1 MAETGGRTARSYMM
15 RGRARAAERTRA
27 RIVEAAHALLGRPGA
42 TGLTL
47 QEVADA
53 AGVTRATIYKS
64 IGSRR
69 DLLAAVFEDQGR
81 RIDYDRVHAAAA
93 DPDVARALVS
103 TVRESGRVW
112 SVMPDAIRKTLA
124 LAVQDAEV
132 GELVARYEAYRR
144 DEMAALARRAHR
156 SGVLGAGVSAA
167 QAATMLVLLT
177 SFAAYDVL
185 RSSVGEGAAVR
196 HLVRSARAV
205 LGIRG
210 QEASGR
216 PVHQR

>member
-1 MAETGGRTARSYMM
+1 
-15 RGRARAAERTRA
+15 
-27 RIVEAAHALLGRPGA
+27 
-42 TGLTL
+42 
-47 QEVADA
+47 
-53 AGVTRATIYKS
+53 
-64 IGSRR
+64 
-69 DLLAAVFEDQGR
+69 
-81 RIDYDRVHAAAA
+81 
-93 DPDVARALVS
+93 
-103 TVRESGRVW
+103 
-112 SVMPDAIRKTLA
+112 MPDAIRKTLA

-144 DEMAALARRAHR
+144 EEMAALARRAHR